1 MALVILQENF
11 VLFKLSVNQ
20 SDDILMQ
27 ITLPYFV
34 TSAIIQLYHRLM
46 KKLRQHP
53 RQYTHYLNSLMDLQL
68 TSDFTLS
75 QLPSVS
81 LVHAL
86 SW

>member
-46 KKLRQHP
+46 KKTQAPPPPIHTLFK
-53 RQYTHYLNSLMDLQL
+53 
-68 TSDFTLS
+68 FTNGF
-75 QLPSVS
+75 
-81 LVHAL
+81 AANF
-86 SW
+86 

>member
-46 KKLRQHP
+46 KNSGSTP
-53 RQYTHYLNSLMDLQL
+53 ANTH
-68 TSDFTLS
+68 TI
-75 QLPSVS
+75 
-81 LVHAL
+81 
-86 SW
+86 